1 MWSIHRRPQSKLTT
15 WSSAKDRSWP
25 AVSTNNFFAC
35 TDPCTRA
42 TTGQKEIR
50 FSASFAYG
58 GKCKAHGRS
67 DLEVLPENIFCT
79 LLSNLSIVVN
89 QSKKVVDQN
98 NVSDVLGFQLS
109 GGESF
114 KILFE
119 NYDFTVFLFSPFK
132 NRIRFVDHLFFG
144 VKI

>member
-1 MWSIHRRPQSKLTT
+1 VPRTGLGLRYLPIIFSRALILAHVPRRVKRKFVFRP
-15 WSSAKDRSWP
+15 
-25 AVSTNNFFAC
+25 
-35 TDPCTRA
+35 
-42 TTGQKEIR
+42 
-50 FSASFAYG
+50 SFAYG

-67 DLEVLPENIFCT
+67 DLEVLAENIFCT

-114 KILFE
+114 KFLFE
-119 NYDFTVFLFSPFK
+119 NYDFTVFLFSPVK
-132 NRIRFVDHLFFG
+132 NRIRFVDHLLFWC
-144 VKI
+144 KIVLKFKTKNLRK